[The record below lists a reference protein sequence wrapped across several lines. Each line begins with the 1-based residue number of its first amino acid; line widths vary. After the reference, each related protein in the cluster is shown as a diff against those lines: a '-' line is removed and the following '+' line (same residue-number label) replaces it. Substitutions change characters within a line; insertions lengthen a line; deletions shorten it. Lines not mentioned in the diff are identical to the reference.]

1 MDIGNMKHK
10 ELRKIINEEI
20 RNILSEGD
28 VIPTGPDG
36 QKITDQKVI
45 KGLNT
50 ALKAVDSAIRNKLI
64 QLIEDPSSAKSL
76 NSADKRAAMISAI
89 AIAFGMSEQEFGQI
103 VSKVKSYL
111 SA

>member
-1 MDIGNMKHK
+1 MTNN
-10 ELRKIINEEI
+10 ELRKVINEEI
-20 RNILSEGD
+20 RKMLSEAD
-28 VIPTGPDG
+28 IIPTGPDG

-50 ALKAVDSAIRNKLI
+50 ALKSVDSSIRSKLI
-64 QLIEDPSSAKSL
+64 QLIEDPGSAKSL
-76 NSADKRAAMISAI
+76 SSADKRASMIAAI
-89 AIAFGMSEQEFGQI
+89 AIAFGMSEQEFGQV

>member
-1 MDIGNMKHK
+1 MTHK

-20 RNILSEGD
+20 RKSLFEAD

-36 QKITDQKVI
+36 QKITDPKVI
-45 KGLNT
+45 KGLNI
-50 ALKAVDSAIRNKLI
+50 ALKSVDSSIRSKLI
-64 QLIEDPSSAKSL
+64 QLIEDPGSAKSL

-89 AIAFGMSEQEFGQI
+89 AIAFGMSEQEFGQ
-103 VSKVKSYL
+103 VVTKVKSYL